1 MQSEV
6 LTVIQE
12 TVILGKD
19 VRLYRSI
26 EDPLFEASEV
36 ASWLDV
42 KNVSQMLKQADI
54 DESEKA
60 IFLKYTLGGN
70 QKTLFITEDAM
81 YEVLMRSRKKEAKPF
96 RKEIKAY
103 LKQIRLTGGAIET
116 DREAEFIDKYFPSF
130 TEETKLSMVQDLR
143 KQNEEYKRQIADL
156 EPKAQAY
163 ADLMT
168 AQGYLQFLDVAA
180 LVETG
185 RNTLLQF
192 LRKCKVL
199 TKQSNYN
206 VPYGRFTKN
215 GMFKVV
221 TSRSENG
228 HISSVTM
235 VSPKGLN
242 YIYKL
247 MKKKDVLNE
256 FNATALLQKIQ
267 ELEVA

>member
-26 EDPLFEASEV
+26 EEPLFEASEV
-36 ASWLDV
+36 AGWLGV
-42 KNVSQMLKQADI
+42 QNVSQMLKQADI

-70 QKTLFITEDAM
+70 QKTLFVTEDAM

-96 RKEIKAY
+96 RKEIKKY

-163 ADLMT
+163 SDLMT